1 MPLASAT
8 SVSQPAIAA
17 AMPRRLNFSRTP
29 IAASSVTP
37 FVRSDAETCT
47 SRLTRLRIPGEHDDA
62 ARVGGA
68 AESSDRTVR
77 HGVAF
82 LEPWL
87 SLAGP
92 VGSDERLD
100 VGGGRDAA
108 VVRDGVVEKGVGR
121 VAGEGCEERA
131 DSFGLASTRRVVT
144 KRFLDPA

>member
-1 MPLASAT
+1 MVRAVVQGGTKIEDRIAGHDARLERLLDPLGDGRD
-8 SVSQPAIAA
+8 V
-17 AMPRRLNFSRTP
+17 
-29 IAASSVTP
+29 
-37 FVRSDAETCT
+37 
-47 SRLTRLRIPGEHDDA
+47 
-62 ARVGGA
+62 
-68 AESSDRTVR
+68 
-77 HGVAF
+77 

-87 SLAGP
+87 SLAGL